1 MPKTDDEQKSESY
14 FPSSLRDDI
23 NDLRRLIGQSIG
35 YGLLPEPEYVTIDSS
50 LISNK
55 NIDRLSI
62 NSILERLNNIEKEI
76 RMKVEKKDVFNYE
89 ADDFDGLKALREI
102 RKDAEQALVSAAVT
116 IEDNKNFL
124 KARGIKLSQ

>member
-1 MPKTDDEQKSESY
+1 
-14 FPSSLRDDI
+14 
-23 NDLRRLIGQSIG
+23 
-35 YGLLPEPEYVTIDSS
+35 
-50 LISNK
+50 
-55 NIDRLSI
+55 
-62 NSILERLNNIEKEI
+62 
-76 RMKVEKKDVFNYE
+76 MKVEKKDVFNYE